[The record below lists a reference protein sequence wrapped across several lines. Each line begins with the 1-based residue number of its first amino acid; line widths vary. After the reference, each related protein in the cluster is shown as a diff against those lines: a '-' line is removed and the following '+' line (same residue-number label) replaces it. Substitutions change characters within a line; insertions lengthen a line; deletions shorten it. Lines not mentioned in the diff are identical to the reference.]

1 MALAPVG
8 GEPLNRIGPMTRR
21 FLPLLATLIFVAC
34 APDAE
39 PGDAAP
45 GQRAAVAP
53 EEGFRGV
60 VHETLPAIVFIQAE
74 VAAAPGF
81 EGLLPQGHPL
91 QDEPVMVGIG
101 SGVLYT
107 DDGYILTNNHVVQ
120 DAERVMVVLH
130 DRRLLEARVVGR
142 DPATEVA
149 VVKVDGRGFPTAHLG
164 DSDAIALGD
173 WALAM
178 GSPLGLQFSVT
189 AGIIS
194 GIGRDIGILRRQP
207 QANAGQ
213 TAPLEHFIQTD
224 AALSPG
230 NSGGPLLNTA
240 GEVIGINTA
249 VAAAPGAG
257 GYGFAI
263 PVNLARHVADQL
275 VQHGE
280 VRRAYLGVILR
291 NVTPAV
297 AREAG
302 LDRVAGALV
311 EQMEEGGPAARAG
324 VRPGDVVVGIGDDL
338 VATVNDLQA
347 RLARIEPGITTE
359 LHLLRD
365 GRELSVSV
373 ELGGVRSGVAAR

>member
-1 MALAPVG
+1 M
-8 GEPLNRIGPMTRR
+8 IRR
-21 FLPLLATLIFVAC
+21 FLPLLAALTFAAC
-34 APDAE
+34 APDPE
-39 PGDAAP
+39 PGDAPP
-45 GQRAAVAP
+45 GLLPGGAP
-53 EEGFRGV
+53 EEGFRAV

-74 VAAAPGF
+74 VAAAPGVQ
-81 EGLLPQGHPL
+81 GLLPQGHPL

-101 SGVLYT
+101 SGVIYT

-149 VVKVDGRGFPTAHLG
+149 VVKIDGRDFPTARLG

-189 AGIIS
+189 AGIVS
-194 GIGRDIGILRRQP
+194 GIGRDIGILRSQP

-230 NSGGPLLNTA
+230 NSGGPLLNAA

-249 VAAAPGAG
+249 VAAVPGAS

-275 VQHGE
+275 VRHGE

-297 AREAG
+297 AREVG

-311 EQMEEGGPAARAG
+311 AQMEEGGPAHRGG
-324 VRPGDVVVGIGDDL
+324 VRQGDVVVGIGDNA

-347 RLARIEPGITTE
+347 HLARIEPGTSTE
-359 LHLLRD
+359 LHLLRN
-365 GRELSVSV
+365 GRELSVAV
-373 ELGGVRSGVAAR
+373 ELGGVRSGLAAAR